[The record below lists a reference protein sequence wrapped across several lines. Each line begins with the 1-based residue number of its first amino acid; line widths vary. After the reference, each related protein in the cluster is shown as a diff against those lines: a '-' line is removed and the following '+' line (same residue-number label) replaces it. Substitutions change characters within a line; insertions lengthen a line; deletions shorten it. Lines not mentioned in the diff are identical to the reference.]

1 MRTVI
6 ALLGIYDVLVD
17 VDRNGT
23 FDHGFSAKDGAD
35 GEGKVGF
42 TLQYGAAWLRTK
54 LAMTSK
60 HLLVNLAYS
69 CSSRSG
75 GTWSNS
81 YSSADS
87 IYSYVNPPVQ
97 SGGKHGYVVKLLL
110 KHQSWSQFWNNPDSL
125 AAGGSGAGRI
135 AISDHVVQNT
145 GGTPQQGCTNSP
157 PVKLLNGQMAP
168 ANQRRFDVVFDY
180 GNDGYY
186 DIGVDFLDV
195 VADRTDG
202 TLVTAKDLETMSDD
216 QIYGFEL
223 Q

>member
-69 CSSRSG
+69 SSSRSG

-125 AAGGSGAGRI
+125 AAG
-135 AISDHVVQNT
+135 
-145 GGTPQQGCTNSP
+145 
-157 PVKLLNGQMAP
+157 AP
-168 ANQRRFDVVFDY
+168 ARGASPSPTTWCRTRAARRSRRAIHRPQREALLRR
-180 GNDGYY
+180 GTAPR
-186 DIGVDFLDV
+186 LRPPRRPQHPHL
-195 VADRTDG
+195 RTWP
-202 TLVTAKDLETMSDD
+202 
-216 QIYGFEL
+216 
-223 Q
+223 